1 MKIGDEVQV
10 QEADLE
16 NGDNSGD
23 NVPRFDFGILSPV
36 IHDIQ
41 GIPLPDLATPDP
53 PNRQNAIPV
62 TNDRRRL
69 PVQDYKVSNRIFL
82 KRQVQMMAISIT
94 NSTQMIAK
102 SCRLLHRNCSFL
114 LYWPLS
120 TESGPYLIA
129 SCFPSNGDCRL
140 WCSR

>member
-102 SCRLLHRNCSFL
+102 SCR
-114 LYWPLS
+114 
-120 TESGPYLIA
+120 
-129 SCFPSNGDCRL
+129 
-140 WCSR
+140 